1 MIEVVGVSKS
11 YGRRAALENVSFTLE
26 AGERVALL
34 GHNGAGKSTLLKLI
48 AGQLRASAGTLRVA
62 GHDVSIAPDLA
73 RAALGYVP
81 EEPAT
86 WDYLTAREMVEF
98 VVAVRGR
105 GDVEAALALTG
116 LGNDA
121 DRLIREYSQGMRRKV
136 AIACALVAEPSV
148 LVFDEA
154 LNGLDPPAAL
164 AIADHVSGLA
174 ARGTTVLTCTHVVDL
189 VPRVA
194 DRVIVM
200 RAGRVQLDSAVA
212 DIGREGLVAL
222 FTASPPA
229 GSATSAG

>member
-1 MIEVVGVSKS
+1 MIEVSGLSKS
-11 YGRRAALENVSFTLE
+11 YGRQVALSDVSFTVA

-48 AGQLRASAGTLRVA
+48 AGQLRPAAGRVLVA
-62 GHDVSIAPDLA
+62 GCNVADEPEKA

-98 VVAVRGR
+98 VVAVRGK
-105 GDVEAALALTG
+105 GNVEAALSLTG
-116 LGNDA
+116 LGADA

-136 AIACALVAEPSV
+136 AIACAVVARPPV

-164 AIADHVSGLA
+164 VIADHLSALA
-174 ARGTTVLTCTHVVDL
+174 RAGAAVMVCTHVVDL

-194 DRVIVM
+194 DRVIVLK
-200 RAGRVQLDSAVA
+200 AGKIEVDCPVA
-212 DIGREGLVAL
+212 ELGREGLAGL
-222 FTASPPA
+222 FAA
-229 GSATSAG
+229 REA